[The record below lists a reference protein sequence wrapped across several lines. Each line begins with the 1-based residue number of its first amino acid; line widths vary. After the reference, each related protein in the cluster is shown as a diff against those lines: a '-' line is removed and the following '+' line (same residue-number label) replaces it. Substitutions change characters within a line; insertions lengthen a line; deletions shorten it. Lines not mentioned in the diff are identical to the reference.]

1 MRLFSEERNLSMAT
15 STAANEDL
23 TLIRRLRL
31 AAFVEATTLLTL
43 LLVAVPLKH
52 AMGYAIATRV
62 MGPVHGAAFVA
73 YAWCVIATA
82 SGGGDWTRRELT
94 RLIVGAFIP
103 FGGFAN
109 AGLLRRKEAAA
120 VARAGRD

>member
-1 MRLFSEERNLSMAT
+1 M
-15 STAANEDL
+15 AANEDL
-23 TLIRRLRL
+23 VLIKRLRL
-31 AAFVEATTLLTL
+31 ASFVEASTLLIL

-52 AMGYAIATRV
+52 AFGHAIATRI

-73 YAWCVIATA
+73 YAWCVVVTI

-94 RLIVGAFIP
+94 RLIVAAFIP

-120 VARAGRD
+120 ATQAGLR

>member
-1 MRLFSEERNLSMAT
+1 MAT
-15 STAANEDL
+15 SAAPNEDL
-23 TLIRRLRL
+23 SLIRRLRL
-31 AAFVEATTLLTL
+31 ASFIEASTLSTL

-52 AMGYAIATRV
+52 AMGYATATRI

-73 YAWCVIATA
+73 YAWCVVATV

-94 RLIVGAFIP
+94 RLIVAAFIP

-120 VARAGRD
+120 AALAGQR

>member
-1 MRLFSEERNLSMAT
+1 MET
-15 STAANEDL
+15 SIEADEDL
-23 TLIRRLRL
+23 TLLRRLRFV
-31 AAFVEATTLLTL
+31 AFIEATTLLTL

-52 AMGYAIATRV
+52 AMGCEIATRL

-94 RLIVGAFIP
+94 RLIAGAFIP

-120 VARAGRD
+120 AARTRRN

>member
-1 MRLFSEERNLSMAT
+1 MLQTCNERNETMAT
-15 STAANEDL
+15 SIAAHEDL
-23 TLIRRLRL
+23 ALIRRLRL
-31 AAFVEATTLLTL
+31 ASFVEASTLMTLLF
-43 LLVAVPLKH
+43 VAVPLKH
-52 AMGYAIATRV
+52 ALGYAIATRL

-73 YAWCVIATA
+73 YAWCVIATV

-94 RLIVGAFIP
+94 RLIVAAFIP

-120 VARAGRD
+120 ATLAGRR

>member
-1 MRLFSEERNLSMAT
+1 MS
-15 STAANEDL
+15 AAAKEDL

-31 AAFVEATTLLTL
+31 ASLVEASTLLLL

-52 AMGYAIATRV
+52 VLGVSVATRI

-73 YAWCVIATA
+73 YSWCVTVAV
-82 SGGGDWTRRELT
+82 SGGGAWSRHELT
-94 RLIVGAFIP
+94 RLILAAFIP

-109 AGLLRRKEAAA
+109 AGLLRRKEAA
-120 VARAGRD
+120 VAAQVGRR

>member
-1 MRLFSEERNLSMAT
+1 MAT
-15 STAANEDL
+15 SIGAHEDL
-23 TLIRRLRL
+23 TLIRRLRR
-31 AAFVEATTLLTL
+31 ASFVEASTLLTL

-52 AMGYAIATRV
+52 ALGYAVATRI
-62 MGPVHGAAFVA
+62 MGPVHGAAFVF
-73 YAWCVIATA
+73 YAWCVIATV
-82 SGGGDWTRRELT
+82 SGGDWTPRELT

-120 VARAGRD
+120 QVERR